1 MVRKILFLLTISLIL
16 GCLLTFCSKK
26 EPEKIDTSI
35 SQEDID
41 LLIKHKKNIDRIT
54 GKYDAE
60 MQKVKQHE
68 KPAIIQKGK
77 DEIDSYLKANNLNPV
92 AFMRKSKKILKGYL
106 AFQETSDAAIEKK
119 IELLKNENL
128 KDEEI
133 KKKTELYKK
142 TGEDLFREFTSELSD
157 YEIQLIK
164 SNLKNLSA
172 IVK

>member
-1 MVRKILFLLTISLIL
+1 MAKKILFILILTLVSGSLIL
-16 GCLLTFCSKK
+16 SCSKK
-26 EPEKIDTSI
+26 KPDEINTSV

-41 LLIKHKKNIDRIT
+41 LLIRHKRNIDRIT
-54 GKYDAE
+54 GKYDSE
-60 MQKVKQHE
+60 MQKVKQHQ
-68 KPAIIQKGK
+68 KPALIQKGK

-128 KDEEI
+128 KEEEI

>member
-77 DEIDSYLKANNLNPV
+77 DEIDNYLKSNNLSPV
-92 AFMRKSKKILKGYL
+92 VFMRKSKKILKGYL
-106 AFQETSDAAIEKK
+106 AFLETSEESLQKK
-119 IELLKNENL
+119 TEMLNKEGLKE
-128 KDEEI
+128 EEI
-133 KKKTELYKK
+133 KQKAALYKK
-142 TGEDLFREFTSELSD
+142 AGENAFKELTSELSD

>member
-1 MVRKILFLLTISLIL
+1 MAKKILFILIL
-16 GCLLTFCSKK
+16 TLISGCFIVSCSEKK
-26 EPEKIDTSI
+26 PDVIDTSV

-54 GKYDAE
+54 GKYDSE
-60 MQKVKQHE
+60 MQKMKQHE
-68 KPAIIQKGK
+68 KPALIQKGK

-128 KDEEI
+128 KEEEI

-142 TGEDLFREFTSELSD
+142 AGEDLFREYTSELSD

>member
-1 MVRKILFLLTISLIL
+1 MTKKILFILILTLVSGSLIL
-16 GCLLTFCSKK
+16 SCSKK
-26 EPEKIDTSI
+26 KPDEINTSV

-41 LLIKHKKNIDRIT
+41 LLIRHKRNIDRIT
-54 GKYDAE
+54 GKYDSE
-60 MQKVKQHE
+60 MQKVKQHQ
-68 KPAIIQKGK
+68 KPALIQKGK